1 MGLRLDMMASPLP
14 LKEVGGLASDV
25 EAAGF
30 GTLWFTEGS
39 RTAYLSCTASALAT
53 ERLGLGTAIAVAF
66 PRSPMVTAEE
76 IRLVVS
82 VV

>member
-14 LKEVGGLASDV
+14 LKKVGGLASDV

-39 RTAYLSCTASALAT
+39 RTAYLSCTAAALAT
-53 ERLGLGTAIAVAF
+53 ERLA
-66 PRSPMVTAEE
+66 P
-76 IRLVVS
+76 
-82 VV
+82 